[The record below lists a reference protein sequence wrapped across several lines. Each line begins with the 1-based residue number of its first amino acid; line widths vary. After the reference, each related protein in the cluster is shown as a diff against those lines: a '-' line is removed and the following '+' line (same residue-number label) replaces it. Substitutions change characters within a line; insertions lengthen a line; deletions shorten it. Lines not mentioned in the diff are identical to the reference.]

1 MNRGCGT
8 PIVCSKTM
16 SCWPSSGRCSDG
28 AIRNRVSTVVRPR
41 PPRSCRGLLILKQVR
56 NWSFAVLER
65 EARANALYRHFTRMG
80 WETVPDAKTLARIVR
95 ALGPEVVA

>member
-1 MNRGCGT
+1 M
-8 PIVCSKTM
+8 
-16 SCWPSSGRCSDG
+16 
-28 AIRNRVSTVVRPR
+28 
-41 PPRSCRGLLILKQVR
+41 LILKQVR